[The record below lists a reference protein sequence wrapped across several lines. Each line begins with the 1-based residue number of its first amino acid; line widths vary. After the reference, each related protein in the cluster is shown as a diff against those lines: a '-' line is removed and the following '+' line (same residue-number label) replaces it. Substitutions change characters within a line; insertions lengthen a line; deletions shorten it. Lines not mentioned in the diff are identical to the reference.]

1 MTVTVGIGELARL
14 AGVPIDTV
22 RHYERIGLLRPAS
35 RLVSGYRRYGIAEQK
50 RLRFI
55 RRAKAL
61 GFTLDEIVELLE
73 LSANRNV
80 GEVRRAAN
88 ARLADVERRIEEL
101 VRVRDSLRQL
111 IAACPGHGRAEDC
124 PILNA
129 LGEGDEP

>member
-1 MTVTVGIGELARL
+1 MANTVGIGQLARR

-22 RHYERIGLLRPAS
+22 RHYERIGLLRPTA
-35 RLVSGYRRYGIAEQK
+35 RLASGYRRYGEAEQK

-61 GFTLDEIVELLE
+61 GFTLEEIEGLLS
-73 LSANRNV
+73 LSASRSV
-80 GEVRRAAN
+80 AQVRRAASE
-88 ARLADVERRIEEL
+88 RLADIERRISEL
-101 VRVRDSLRQL
+101 AQVRDSLRHL

-129 LGEGDEP
+129 LSQESEP

>member
-1 MTVTVGIGELARL
+1 MTTTIGIGQLARR

-22 RHYERIGLLRPAS
+22 RHYERIGLLQPTV
-35 RLVSGYRRYGIAEQK
+35 RLASGYRRYGEAEQK

-61 GFTLDEIVELLE
+61 GFTLEEIEGLLS
-73 LSANRNV
+73 LSASRNV
-80 GEVRRAAN
+80 GQVRRAASE
-88 ARLADVERRIEEL
+88 RLADVERRIGEL
-101 VRVRDSLRQL
+101 ARMRDSLRQL

-129 LGEGDEP
+129 LSQESDP